1 MTQVCKPLL
10 RGLLWV
16 LLVPAGIFAF
26 MMLVTGL
33 TFGFALWS
41 ARDPMPTVLWFS
53 TLALPI
59 IIAVVLRGQ
68 QRSLRELLFSAV
80 ACWGFAAWYLL
91 TLPR

>member
-1 MTQVCKPLL
+1 MTQVWKPLL

-16 LLVPAGIFAF
+16 LLVPAAVFAF
-26 MMLVTGL
+26 MMLVSGL

-41 ARDPMPTVLWFS
+41 ARDPLPTVLWLA

-59 IIAVVLRGQ
+59 IIVVVLNNS
-68 QRSLRELLFSAV
+68 QRSMRELLFSAV

-91 TLPR
+91 SLTR